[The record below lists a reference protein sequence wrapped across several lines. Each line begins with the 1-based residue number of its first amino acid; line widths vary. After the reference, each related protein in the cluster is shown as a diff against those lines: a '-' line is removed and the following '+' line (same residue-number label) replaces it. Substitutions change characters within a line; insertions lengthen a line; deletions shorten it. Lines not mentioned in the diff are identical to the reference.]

1 MKTGNHQALIQE
13 IFGISDAIR
22 YVAVYQNGELAMRQ
36 RENISQPSAG
46 ESDKYEELI
55 VNPAVLKI
63 LTQRGNI
70 DCGGLEYVIIRY
82 GNFLQSVVPFGD
94 GHISTCIDKNKEAA
108 EIEEIVR
115 QVISKL

>member
-1 MKTGNHQALIQE
+1 MKTADHQTLIQE
-13 IFGISDAIR
+13 IFSISEAIR
-22 YVAVYQNGELAMRQ
+22 YVAVYQNGELAKRQ
-36 RENISQPSAG
+36 KENITNASQS

-55 VNPAVLKI
+55 VNPTVLKI

-82 GNFLQSVVPFGD
+82 GNFLQSVIPFGD
-94 GHISTCIDKNKEAA
+94 GHISTCIDKNKDTA
-108 EIEEIVR
+108 EIEEIIK

>member
-1 MKTGNHQALIQE
+1 MKNHQELIQE
-13 IFGISDAIR
+13 VFGISDAIR
-22 YVAVYQNGELAMRQ
+22 YVAVYQNGELVKSQ
-36 RENISQPSAG
+36 KENISDASES

-55 VNPAVLKI
+55 VNPTVLKI

-94 GHISTCIDKNKEAA
+94 GHISTCIDKNRAAA
-108 EIEEIVR
+108 EIEEIIK
-115 QVISKL
+115 QIISKL